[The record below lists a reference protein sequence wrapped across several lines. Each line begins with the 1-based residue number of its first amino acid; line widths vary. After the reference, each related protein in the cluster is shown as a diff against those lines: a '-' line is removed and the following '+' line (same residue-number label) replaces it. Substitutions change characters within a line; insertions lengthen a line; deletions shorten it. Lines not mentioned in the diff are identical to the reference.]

1 MGGRSMKKK
10 LFLLALI
17 PFFLMGCNKN
27 NNQSSSPQSSSEE
40 EIHSL
45 IKLSEASIYIP
56 EDRTYQLGL
65 EIDESLKDYLVFWN
79 IRDEDIA
86 SVEDGLIT
94 AKKVGNTICTVQVGT
109 YTARCAVNVTN
120 YEPEETLNITFDKK
134 VYNLNV
140 GDTFDIQPVVN
151 YGYEIITEYGL
162 TSDILDSSVV
172 SMNDHT
178 ITALSAGT
186 TDILLTFTYNL
197 VSVNELIYVN
207 VY

>member
-1 MGGRSMKKK
+1 M
-10 LFLLALI
+10 
-17 PFFLMGCNKN
+17 
-27 NNQSSSPQSSSEE
+27 
-40 EIHSL
+40 
-45 IKLSEASIYIP
+45 
-56 EDRTYQLGL
+56 
-65 EIDESLKDYLVFWN
+65 
-79 IRDEDIA
+79 
-86 SVEDGLIT
+86 
-94 AKKVGNTICTVQVGT
+94 
-109 YTARCAVNVTN
+109 
-120 YEPEETLNITFDKK
+120 
-134 VYNLNV
+134 
-140 GDTFDIQPVVN
+140 VN

>member
-1 MGGRSMKKK
+1 MKKK

-134 VYNLNV
+134 VYNLNI

-178 ITALSAGT
+178 ITALSAGS

>member
-1 MGGRSMKKK
+1 MGGRNMKKK
-10 LFLLALI
+10 LFLLAFI

-45 IKLSEASIYIP
+45 IKLSETSIYIP

-86 SVEDGLIT
+86 TVEDGLIT

-178 ITALSAGT
+178 ITALSTGT

>member
-1 MGGRSMKKK
+1 MKKK
-10 LFLLALI
+10 LFLLAFI

-40 EIHSL
+40 EIRSL
-45 IKLSEASIYIP
+45 IKLSETSIYIP

-86 SVEDGLIT
+86 TVEDGLIT

-120 YEPEETLNITFDKK
+120 YEPEENMGLSVPPKGKHIFGMVRVGEKGQIVIPSKARKIFNIEPGDQLIILGDEGQGLAVVKAKDFLKLADL
-134 VYNLNV
+134 VRNL
-140 GDTFDIQPVVN
+140 
-151 YGYEIITEYGL
+151 
-162 TSDILDSSVV
+162 
-172 SMNDHT
+172 
-178 ITALSAGT
+178 
-186 TDILLTFTYNL
+186 
-197 VSVNELIYVN
+197 
-207 VY
+207 

>member
-1 MGGRSMKKK
+1 MKKK
-10 LFLLALI
+10 LFLLAFI
-17 PFFLMGCNKN
+17 PFFLMGCNNN

-45 IKLSEASIYIP
+45 IKLSETSIYIP
-56 EDRTYQLGL
+56 EDRTYQLVL

-86 SVEDGLIT
+86 TVEDGLIT

-109 YTARCAVNVTN
+109 YITRCAVNVTN

-134 VYNLNV
+134 VYNLNI

>member
-1 MGGRSMKKK
+1 MKKK

>member
-1 MGGRSMKKK
+1 MKKK

-134 VYNLNV
+134 VYNLNI

>member
-10 LFLLALI
+10 LFLLAFI

-40 EIHSL
+40 ETHSL
-45 IKLSEASIYIP
+45 IKLSETSIYIP

-86 SVEDGLIT
+86 TVEDGLIT

-134 VYNLNV
+134 EYNLNV

-178 ITALSAGT
+178 ITALSAGN